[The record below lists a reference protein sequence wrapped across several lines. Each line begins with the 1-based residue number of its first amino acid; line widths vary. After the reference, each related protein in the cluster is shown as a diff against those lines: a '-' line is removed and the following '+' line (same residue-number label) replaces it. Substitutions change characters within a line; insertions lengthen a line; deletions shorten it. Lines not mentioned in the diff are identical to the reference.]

1 MRKGFQYLFL
11 FLLLLMGGFP
21 ITVFAAEEALDK
33 ADNAFMMIATAL
45 VIFMILPGIA
55 LFYGGLLRI
64 KNVLSLMAQ
73 TAVIFA
79 LVSVIWIVYG
89 YSLAFSEGNDFIGG
103 FSQIMLKDITVESL
117 SGPIPQFIHVV
128 FQGAFACLTVAL
140 VIGALGERIKFSAI
154 LIFTLIWTTFAYLP
168 MAHMVWGGGILSQD
182 GALDF
187 AGGTVVHIN
196 AAVAGLV
203 GAYLLGHR
211 TGLGKEA
218 IKPHNLPMVFMGTS
232 ILFIGWFGFN
242 AGSAGSANSIAA
254 LAFVNTIAAA
264 AGAILSWTLAE
275 WLFREKPSLLG
286 ACSGCLAGLVGVTP
300 AAGTVGVGGALIIGL
315 LSGLAGLWGVV
326 ILKRRL
332 KVDDVC
338 DVFGVHGVCGI
349 LGCLLTGV
357 FTSTVLGGSGYAE
370 GITMMKQVGIQA
382 VSILVCV
389 VWTAIVAYIAF
400 KIAEKTSGLRI
411 NVEKEREGL
420 DITSHGES
428 AYN

>member
-1 MRKGFQYLFL
+1 MRKGFQYL

-21 ITVFAAEEALDK
+21 ITVFAAEETLDK

-55 LFYGGLLRI
+55 LFYGGLLRS

-242 AGSAGSANSIAA
+242 SGSAGSANSIAA